1 MHCYNWAFYQSNVE
15 KTAELLNSYEVPV
28 ISPLSKDTGASFS
41 NMLQTIPT
49 TTVVKKCGDFM
60 RAKNGNIIAVVD
72 KKKFQ

>member
-1 MHCYNWAFYQSNVE
+1 MFRKCHFTIIGAFYQSNVE

-49 TTVVKKCGDFM
+49 TL
-60 RAKNGNIIAVVD
+60 
-72 KKKFQ
+72 